1 MLHIVN
7 KSHAETSSLQSCLR
21 LAKAGSAL
29 LLIEDAVYAATV
41 AGAAGSGI
49 ADAMKTL
56 KVYALQP
63 DVEARGMA
71 GKLVDGV
78 TAVDYAGFQAALQG
92 GIPRASKPADGRVRI
107 GYAGALNEKIDFD
120 LLAGIAERRPE
131 CRSSKKTGS

>member
-7 KSHAETSSLQSCLR
+7 KSHTQTNALQSCLR

-29 LLIEDAVYAATV
+29 LLIEDAVYAATQG
-41 AGAAGSGI
+41 GAASSGM
-49 ADAMKTL
+49 AEALAKL

-78 TAVDYAGFQAALQG
+78 TAVDYAGF
-92 GIPRASKPADGRVRI
+92 V
-107 GYAGALNEKIDFD
+107 D
-120 LLAGIAERRPE
+120 LVAEHPNNQ
-131 CRSSKKTGS
+131 SWL